1 MEELLWAWRAWHM
14 RTETRYVPVDP
25 TARGCK
31 SRRAH
36 TLTVHERFDQVTAEL
51 RACIAAV

>member
-36 TLTVHERFDQVTAEL
+36 TLTSHKRFDQVTAEL